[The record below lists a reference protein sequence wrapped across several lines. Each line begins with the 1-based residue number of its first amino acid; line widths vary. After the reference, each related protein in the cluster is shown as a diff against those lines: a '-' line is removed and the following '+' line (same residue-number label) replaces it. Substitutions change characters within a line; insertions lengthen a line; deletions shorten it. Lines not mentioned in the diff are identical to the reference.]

1 MDGALQ
7 DRIQDRR
14 SIRASVSTGGGR
26 GFSKDLAELGEIFVV
41 DFSSLIGGEVPAHFA
56 ASVGGDL
63 SALKRIAIGSGRGS
77 IATIASQS
85 SGIGAG
91 GWGGALEYSL
101 SPLFCV
107 FFTLDSIVGL
117 LDLHCCVQVRG
128 RGAVAVGHLRRLLW
142 GCGFLS

>member
-1 MDGALQ
+1 MNGALQ
-7 DRIQDRR
+7 GRIRSSR

-26 GFSKDLAELGEIFVV
+26 GVSKDLTELREVCVV

-63 SALKRIAIGSGRGS
+63 SGLKRIAIGSGRGS

-91 GWGGALEYSL
+91 GWGGALEYFL
-101 SPLFCV
+101 SPLLCV

-117 LDLHCCVQVRG
+117 LDLHCCVRVRG
-128 RGAVAVGHLRRLLW
+128 RGGVAVGHLRRLLW